1 MRRWAH
7 TAQRWCAAPQALP
20 LVLGCHVAARAQP
33 GSALGQPGVR
43 VA

>member
-1 MRRWAH
+1 MRRWARR
-7 TAQRWCAAPQALP
+7 APRAPQALP
-20 LVLGCHVAARAQP
+20 LVWGCHVAVRAQL